1 MPQMC
6 KKKGYI
12 MNESD
17 MRFQEFVMIDSEK
30 GTKVHEGIAELHS
43 LGCTQWSV
51 SCAIWDSL

>member
-1 MPQMC
+1 
-6 KKKGYI
+6 